1 MGIADL
7 AVVAGYSSEM
17 GRVFKHECV
26 SVSMCLYFKHF
37 IGLILYLYRSMF
49 VYVYEGLGRQS
60 CCFASL
66 CKCVKWN

>member
-1 MGIADL
+1 M
-7 AVVAGYSSEM
+7 
-17 GRVFKHECV
+17 FKHECV

-37 IGLILYLYRSMF
+37 IGLILYLYRSVF
-49 VYVYEGLGRQS
+49 VYVYEGLGRQL